1 MFWIAKANEYVGMEV
16 EVRGWL
22 YNKRSKGKIIFLII
36 RDGSGFMQGVAVK
49 GEASDNVF
57 VLYDKLGLES
67 SLKVKG
73 IIQKDSRAPSG
84 YELAIS
90 DVTPIH
96 LTSDYPIQKKEHG
109 VAFLMEHRHLWLR
122 SKKQRAILRIRD
134 EIERA
139 IIDYFHD
146 NGFIRIDTPILTPTA
161 AEGTTTLF
169 CTDYFDLGK
178 AYLAQT
184 GQLYLEAAIFSHG
197 LVYNFGPTFRAEK
210 SKTRRHLTEFWM
222 IEAEEAFYDLDD
234 NLVLEEDIVCYIVK
248 RVLEN
253 CGWELQELERDTTHL
268 MEVKPPFE
276 RITYDYAV
284 KLLANKGFAIKWGDD
299 IGGDEETAIS
309 NQFDKPVFVTD
320 YPKAIRPFYM
330 KEHPDRPELVRCA
343 DLLASEGYGEII
355 GGSQREDDYDKLIA
369 QIKRCKLPIV
379 PYKWYLDLRKYGSIP
394 HSGWGMGL
402 ERVVTWICGIHHIR
416 EAIPL
421 PRMMYRLYP

>member
-49 GEASDNVF
+49 GKASDNVF

-73 IIQKDSRAPSG
+73 IIQKDSRAPGG

-96 LTSDYPIQKKEHG
+96 LTSNYPIQKKEHG

-222 IEAEEAFYDLDD
+222 IEAEEAFFDLDD
-234 NLVLEEDIVCYIVK
+234 NLELEEDIVCYIVK

-253 CGWELQELERDTTHL
+253 CEWELQELERDTTHL
-268 MEVKPPFE
+268 KEVKPPFE

-284 KLLANKGFAIKWGDD
+284 ELLANKGFAIKWGDD

-369 QIKRCKLPIV
+369 HIKRCKLPIE